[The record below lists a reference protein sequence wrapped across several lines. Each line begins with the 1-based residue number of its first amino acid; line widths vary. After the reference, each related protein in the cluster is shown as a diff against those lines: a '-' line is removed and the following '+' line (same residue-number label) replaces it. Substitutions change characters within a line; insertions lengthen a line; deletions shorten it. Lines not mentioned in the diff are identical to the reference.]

1 MEERALGSIGDT
13 PHDTPVDS
21 CEMCIDMCIRSTKQ
35 GFSEEID
42 IQAAT
47 TYRGELSVCE
57 QCAEVYD
64 KSVAQLQ
71 QNRRL
76 RLT

>member
-1 MEERALGSIGDT
+1 MGGIGDT

-21 CEMCIDMCIRSTKQ
+21 CEMCIDMCMRTTDQ
-35 GFSEEID
+35 GLDEVD

-64 KSVAQLQ
+64 NSVAQLWQ
-71 QNRRL
+71 IEKP
-76 RLT
+76 